1 VRNGVEALLDELVQ
15 LQAELLTLDS
25 GWSQSDSCDLP
36 AAQRIWLDPEGQPI
50 SIVQEDTNESI
61 ARDFARWVNVQ
72 LRNPLPV
79 GDNEFE
85 VWRKLAYSQ
94 FQALSREAA

>member
-1 VRNGVEALLDELVQ
+1 MRNGVEALLDELVQ

-25 GWSQSDSCDLP
+25 GWSQSDNCDLP

-94 FQALSREAA
+94 FQDLSREAA